1 MKIDYDYII
10 KIFNVFLEAETPTVD
25 WEAFEDLRDGELYDD
40 KFIFHIR
47 LLSETHLISDEQGDS
62 SLESLG
68 ILPTATNYVISIIP
82 WRLTSE
88 GHSFSSEITK
98 PDILTTIKEKFK
110 TEGFSMVVDVAK
122 QLIQKEVEKRLG

>member
-1 MKIDYDYII
+1 MKIDYDYMI

-25 WEAFEDLRDGELYDD
+25 WQAFEDLRDGKLYDN

-62 SLESLG
+62 SLKSLG
-68 ILPTATNYVISIIP
+68 VIPTLTDYVISIIP

-88 GHSFSSEITK
+88 GHSFSSGITK

-110 TEGFSMVVDVAK
+110 NEGFSVVMDVVK
-122 QLIQKEVEKRLG
+122 QLVQKEVEKRLG